1 MSQDK
6 PKDDDTEAQRHPVVT
21 IAGKYGAGGHIIGPR
36 VAERLGVRFLDRA
49 IPDTIARQMGVPES
63 TVESDVEQP
72 HRRVHWLLGA
82 LAQAPLPTTGESA
95 GQLRMDDQVMQSQIE
110 DFLAKAAAAGGVIL
124 GRGGAVVLA
133 SVPSALHVFLQG
145 SRDARVKRVMDRE
158 HVDRKTA
165 EHRVDAND
173 RARKEYV
180 HQRYGVEG
188 DDPGLY
194 HLVIDGCAFEVDSIV
209 DFIVHASQLRLQ
221 QAES

>member
-6 PKDDDTEAQRHPVVT
+6 PEDNDTEAQRRPVVT
-21 IAGKYGAGGHIIGPR
+21 IAGRYGAGGHIIGPR
-36 VAERLGVRFLDRA
+36 VAERLGVQFLDRA
-49 IPDTIARQMGVPES
+49 IPDAIARQMGIPES
-63 TVESDVEQP
+63 AVESEDEHPQS
-72 HRRVHWLLGA
+72 RMSRMLGA
-82 LAQAPLPTTGESA
+82 LAQAPLPTSGESA
-95 GQLRMDDQVMQSQIE
+95 GQLRMDDRAMQSQIE

-145 SRDARVKRVMDRE
+145 PRDARVKRVMDRE
-158 HVDRKTA
+158 HVDRQTA

-173 RARKEYV
+173 RARREYV

>member
-6 PKDDDTEAQRHPVVT
+6 PKDDDTEAQRRPVVT

-36 VAERLGVRFLDRA
+36 VAERLGVQFLDRA
-49 IPDTIARQMGVPES
+49 IPDAIARQMGIPES
-63 TVESDVEQP
+63 SVESDDEQP
-72 HRRVHWLLGA
+72 HSRAHWLLEA
-82 LAQAPLPTTGESA
+82 LAQASLPTTGESA
-95 GQLRMDDQVMQSQIE
+95 GQLRMDERVMQSQIE
-110 DFLAKAAAAGGVIL
+110 DFLAKAAAEGGVVL

-133 SVPSALHVFLQG
+133 SIPSALHVFLQG
-145 SRDARVKRVMDRE
+145 SYDARVKRVMERE
-158 HVDRKTA
+158 HVDRETA

-173 RARKEYV
+173 RARREYV

-188 DDPGLY
+188 DDPSLY

>member
-1 MSQDK
+1 MSQNK
-6 PKDDDTEAQRHPVVT
+6 PKDDDTEAQRRSVVT

-49 IPDTIARQMGVPES
+49 IPDAIARQMGIPES
-63 TVESDVEQP
+63 TVESDDEQP
-72 HRRVHWLLGA
+72 HSRAHWLLGA
-82 LAQAPLPTTGESA
+82 LAQTPLPTTGESA
-95 GQLRMDDQVMQSQIE
+95 GQLRMDDQAMQSQIE

-158 HVDRKTA
+158 HVDRQTA
-165 EHRVDAND
+165 EHRVDAHD
-173 RARKEYV
+173 RARREYV

-188 DDPGLY
+188 DDPSLY
-194 HLVIDGCAFEVDSIV
+194 HLVIDGCAF
-209 DFIVHASQLRLQ
+209 
-221 QAES
+221 